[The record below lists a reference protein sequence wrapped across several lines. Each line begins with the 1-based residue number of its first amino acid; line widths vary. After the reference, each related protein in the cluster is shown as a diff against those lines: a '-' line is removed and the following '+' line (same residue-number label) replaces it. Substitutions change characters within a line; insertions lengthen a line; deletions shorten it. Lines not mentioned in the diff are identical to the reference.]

1 MMNNTL
7 QLGKYTEEDMFELTE
22 EDVNGGAITLVTP
35 LTPQFVEVTVAATA
49 TICPTSS
56 CTSRC

>member
-7 QLGKYTEEDMFELTE
+7 QLGKYTEEDMIELTE

-35 LTPQFVEVTVAATA
+35 LTPQFVTVAATA

>member
-1 MMNNTL
+1 MI
-7 QLGKYTEEDMFELTE
+7 ELTE

-49 TICPTSS
+49 TNLSNIFMYKSVLM
-56 CTSRC
+56 

>member
-1 MMNNTL
+1 MI
-7 QLGKYTEEDMFELTE
+7 ELTE

>member
-7 QLGKYTEEDMFELTE
+7 QLGKYTE